1 MFPAELSTALV
12 HLLVFFS
19 THRSALESAAELLGG
34 PLAARRVRGLVEA
47 LSVPQ
52 PRLTRWIARELLA
65 LHRLLSLEDVADFDK
80 PAAHYFSLIDPA
92 DPVVA
97 EVCLLTDGLTD
108 CLKQLIIEDLFEAG
122 DFDVAA

>member
-1 MFPAELSTALV
+1 MFPTEICPALV
-12 HLLVFFS
+12 QLLTF
-19 THRSALESAAELLGG
+19 LAANRDGLQNAATLLGG
-34 PLAARRVRGLVEA
+34 PLAGRRVWGIVEA
-47 LSVPQ
+47 LSAPQ

-80 PAAHYFSLIDPA
+80 PAAHYFSLLDPA
-92 DPVVA
+92 NPAVA

-108 CLKQLIIEDLFEAG
+108 CLKSLIIADLFEDE